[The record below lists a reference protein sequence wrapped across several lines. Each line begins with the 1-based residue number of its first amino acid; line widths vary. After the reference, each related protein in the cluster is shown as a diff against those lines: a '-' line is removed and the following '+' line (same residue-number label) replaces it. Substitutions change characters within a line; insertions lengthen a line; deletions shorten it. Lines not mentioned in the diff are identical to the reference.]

1 MALQSCGRPFARIRP
16 VHWPALD
23 GVRALAVAAV
33 VLYHARPTW
42 LRGGFLGVDV
52 FFVLS
57 GFLITSLLLR
67 ERHSSGRLSLRA
79 FWARRARRLLPALY
93 LLLAAVLGFEVLFH
107 LTGVARLRW
116 DALAALGYTSNWFL
130 VLHQQSYFAAFAVPD
145 ALQHLWSLAV
155 EEQFY
160 VVWPLVCAVG
170 ILRGRRA
177 LVPVLA
183 AAAGSTV
190 LCALLYDPSGDPSR
204 VYFGTDTHSAGLLL
218 GAALAIAH
226 LHFWPRPARTQRVS
240 PRAVAVATWLGALAL
255 LAIAAGFVLLDEL
268 QPLVYRGGLTLMA
281 LAAAL
286 LIGVLLHPAG
296 RLLVR
301 VVASPPMRWV
311 GVRSYGIYLWHW
323 PVLVLTSPRGEPSES
338 PIGWVLVQVLVSV
351 LLAAAS
357 YRYLETPIRSGAA
370 MRAARRWWAQ
380 RGQRRVALH
389 LAWGAAGG
397 AAVGCACA
405 LLVAVAASRPPATP
419 TYQRTVAVHLST
431 RITAPVRVARV
442 ALPAATPTATAAPT
456 AAPTATP
463 APPSPSAAPL
473 PPPRVTAIGDS
484 VMLGAASALAHDVPN
499 LDLDAKVGRQMS
511 AALDIL
517 RADSAAGRLGDVVVV
532 HMGNNGVLTTD
543 QLNQMMQLLSG
554 VPCVVLVNDKVPRPW
569 QDPNDGLLQQVASQ
583 HANVRLVDWRSAST
597 PHPELFWDDDTHL
610 RPGGAQF
617 YASLVAAQ
625 VPSVDPIAAAAA
637 ASASAPPPTP
647 APTPMPERNL
657 A

>member
-1 MALQSCGRPFARIRP
+1 

-23 GVRALAVAAV
+23 GVRAVAVAAV
-33 VLYHARPTW
+33 VVYHARPGW

-67 ERHSSGRLSLRA
+67 ERRSAGRVSLRA

-93 LLLAAVLGFEVLFH
+93 LLLAVVLAYEVLFH

-130 VLHQQSYFAAFAVPD
+130 LLHQQSYFAAFALPD

-160 VVWPLVCAVG
+160 VVWPLLCAIGV
-170 ILRGRRA
+170 LRGRRA

-190 LCALLYDPSGDPSR
+190 LCALLYDPTGDPSR

-240 PRAVAVATWLGALAL
+240 QRTVAVATALGALAL
-255 LAIAAGFVLLDEL
+255 VAIAAGFVLLDEL
-268 QPLVYRGGLTLMA
+268 QPLAYRGGLTAIA
-281 LAAAL
+281 LAAAVL
-286 LIGVLLHPAG
+286 VGVLLHPAG
-296 RLLVR
+296 RVLAR
-301 VVASPPMRWV
+301 AFASRPVRWV

-323 PVLVLTSPRGEPSES
+323 PVLVLTSPHGVPAES
-338 PIGWVLVQVLVSV
+338 PIGWVVLQVGASV
-351 LLAAAS
+351 ALAAAS

-370 MRAARRWWAQ
+370 LRAARRWWAQ
-380 RGQRRVALH
+380 RGQRRIALH

-397 AAVGCACA
+397 AALGAACA
-405 LLVAVAASRPPATP
+405 LLVAVAASRAPATP
-419 TYQRTVAVHLST
+419 PYQRTVAVHLST
-431 RITAPVRVARV
+431 RAALPVRVARI
-442 ALPAATPTATAAPT
+442 ARPATSPVPV
-456 AAPTATP
+456 AAPTATAPPATP
-463 APPSPSAAPL
+463 APPTPTAAPL

-484 VMLGAASALAHDVPN
+484 VMLGAATALARDVPN

-517 RADSAAGRLGDVVVV
+517 RADAAAGRLGDVVVV

-543 QLNQMMQLLSG
+543 QLGEMMQLLANTP
-554 VPCVVLVNDKVPRPW
+554 VVVLVNDKVPRPW
-569 QDPNDGLLQQVASQ
+569 QDPNDGMLQQLAAR
-583 HANVRLVDWRSAST
+583 HANVRLVDWRSASS
-597 PHPELFWDDDTHL
+597 PHPEYFWDDDTHL
-610 RPGGAQF
+610 RPDGARF
-617 YASLVAAQ
+617 YAALVAAQ
-625 VPSVDPIAAAAA
+625 VPAVDPVAAAAA
-637 ASASAPPPTP
+637 AAATAAAP
-647 APTPMPERNL
+647 APTPLPERNL
-657 A
+657 T